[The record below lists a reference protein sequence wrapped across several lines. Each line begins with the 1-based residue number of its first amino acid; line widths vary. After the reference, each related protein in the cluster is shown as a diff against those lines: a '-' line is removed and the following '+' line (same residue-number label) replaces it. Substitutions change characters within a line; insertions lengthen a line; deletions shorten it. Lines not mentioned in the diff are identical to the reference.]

1 MNYIDNFSPEQID
14 KQCKYLWGI
23 ILSLLYQK
31 EADYEFLD
39 NRVQSVINIIS
50 GSNTLFHN
58 SPKIIT
64 ICSLLETAR
73 HNDAQFRKCIMD
85 SMGLVDELREEM
97 CQDV

>member
-1 MNYIDNFSPEQID
+1 MNYIDNFSPDQID
-14 KQCKYLWGI
+14 NQCKYLWGA

-31 EADYEFLD
+31 EENYEFLD
-39 NRVQSVINIIS
+39 QRIQSVINIVS

-73 HNDAQFRKCIMD
+73 HNDSQFRKCIMD
-85 SMGLVDELREEM
+85 SMGLVDELRVEVS
-97 CQDV
+97 QDV

>member
-1 MNYIDNFSPEQID
+1 MNYIDNFSPDQID
-14 KQCKYLWGI
+14 NQCKYLWGA

-31 EADYEFLD
+31 EENYEFLD
-39 NRVQSVINIIS
+39 QRIQSVINIVS

-73 HNDAQFRKCIMD
+73 HDDSQFRKCIMD
-85 SMGLVDELREEM
+85 SMGLVDELRAEVS
-97 CQDV
+97 QDV